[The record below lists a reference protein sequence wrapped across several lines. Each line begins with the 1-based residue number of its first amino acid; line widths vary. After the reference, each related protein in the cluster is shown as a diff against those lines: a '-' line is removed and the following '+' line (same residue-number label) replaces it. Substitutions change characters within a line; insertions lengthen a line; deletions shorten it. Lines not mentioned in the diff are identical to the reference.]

1 MGCRTFIRNSKP
13 YRETQLSVQYY
24 DTFQETK
31 SVCVSYL
38 SNNQVVTEILVL
50 HIIWRE
56 RGKILKY
63 AAFSGE

>member
-50 HIIWRE
+50 HII
-56 RGKILKY
+56 
-63 AAFSGE
+63 